1 MRPLKKSRVLS
12 DSNKSESTLTVSGV
26 GWPAISTGRSSAM
39 TNLPGVSGLFLAA
52 GISLATAAGPQIPSS
67 DLPGR
72 ERDRFTESPVEKFMR
87 PGVPQPPQ
95 VLAPWRGSQCV
106 NPSRRSK
113 SRSSNR
119 KNC

>member
-1 MRPLKKSRVLS
+1 
-12 DSNKSESTLTVSGV
+12 
-26 GWPAISTGRSSAM
+26 M
-39 TNLPGVSGLFLAA
+39 TMLGTSIGLFLAA
-52 GISLATAAGPQIPSS
+52 GISLAAAAGPQIPLS

-113 SRSSNR
+113 SRSSKH

>member
-1 MRPLKKSRVLS
+1 
-12 DSNKSESTLTVSGV
+12 
-26 GWPAISTGRSSAM
+26 M
-39 TNLPGVSGLFLAA
+39 TNLLRMSIGLFLAA
-52 GISLATAAGPQIPSS
+52 GVSLAQAAGPQIPSG

-95 VLAPWRGSQCV
+95 VLVPWNGSQCV
-106 NPSRRSK
+106 NPARPAK
-113 SRSSNR
+113 SRSGKR